1 MQIVEETL
9 QYLLKFPMLCINYT
23 NSGKP
28 SYGLNVLVLDQRGD
42 RAVGRGGQ
50 AGGGGRSNDQAS
62 GKCHRYQTV

>member
-1 MQIVEETL
+1 
-9 QYLLKFPMLCINYT
+9 MLCINYT